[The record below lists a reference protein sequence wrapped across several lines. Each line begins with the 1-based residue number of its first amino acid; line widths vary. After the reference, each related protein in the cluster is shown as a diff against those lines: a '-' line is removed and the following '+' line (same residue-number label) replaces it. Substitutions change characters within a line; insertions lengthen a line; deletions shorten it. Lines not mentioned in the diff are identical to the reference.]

1 MNQKICSM
9 LRLIIGRH
17 RQPVQIEDLA
27 QMLSVSEKTVSN
39 YWKEIEDFLSQNQLD
54 PVIEFDGKQFEFIGT
69 SRSRFEISRLIG
81 NMDFYCYQLNA
92 EERAWVITALLCAAS
107 GPIKI
112 KQIED
117 LLYIS
122 RTTAINDIKNVRLIL
137 KKKSGIFFNDDKH
150 LGIEIRCSECCRRD
164 LILQLAQVSEVFKSF
179 QSSSFTFSPFPAFFQ
194 KLFFTDQIEKQVKS
208 AIRLCERIENFHFT
222 DTQYYTLMFLV
233 CLCVSAV
240 IRQKHISPF
249 PAKISENEPSR
260 QLASAIY
267 THLSGHSYSD
277 WELVYLAQKISELG
291 LVGRNTDAQQSS
303 SSYIKFLTDSLLTAL
318 SYDYNMDLLSNDTLR
333 ENLSAHIQ
341 QCMYHRKN
349 QTEDVYL
356 PSLHEVIR
364 QYPSEAKALQKH
376 IYILEHGL
384 NISFDF
390 TETAL
395 ILVHILASI
404 EQKNLYQLR
413 PKIIVACNAGLA
425 TGNLLASLIQ
435 KSFDVEIVNVCS
447 IHTIDEELCNT
458 PANIIISTIPV
469 EAAIPVIVMN
479 AVPSEKDI
487 KELRSTLKS
496 LHNSR
501 MDLSPILRNEISANQ
516 VASVQL
522 AELLPPSRIILDA
535 NAENWEDAITEAG
548 QLLYQAEIVSS
559 AYLKSMVDLVHRYG
573 PYVVLA
579 KGIAFAHASPNDGM
593 IRPGISLVRL
603 KKSVTFGSPMH
614 DPVSIIFACALP
626 DNPAY
631 TSTLLE
637 LMQEARQPGFL
648 KKIMGAHNVS
658 EVMDILRQ

>member
-9 LRLIIGRH
+9 LRIIVSRH
-17 RQPVQIEDLA
+17 RQPVQIIDLA

-39 YWKEIEDFLSQNQLD
+39 YWKEIEVFLSQENLD
-54 PVIEFDGKQFEFIGT
+54 TAIEFDGKQFEFTGT
-69 SRSRFEISRLIG
+69 SRIRFEISRLIA
-81 NMDFYCYQLNA
+81 NMDFYCYQLNE
-92 EERAWVITALLCAAS
+92 EERAWVITALLCTSSA
-107 GPIKI
+107 PIKI
-112 KQIED
+112 RQIED

-137 KKKSGIFFNDDKH
+137 KQKSGISFNDDKH
-150 LGIEIRCSECCRRD
+150 LGFEIRCSEYCRRD
-164 LILQLAQVSEVFKSF
+164 LILQLAQVCEVFKSF
-179 QSSSFTFSPFPAFFQ
+179 QSSSFNFSPLPAFFQ

-208 AIRLCERIENFHFT
+208 SICYCERIENFHFT

-233 CLCVSAV
+233 CLCVSSV
-240 IRQKHISPF
+240 RSGNSISAF
-249 PAKISENEPSR
+249 HTKISENEPSR

-267 THLSGHSYSD
+267 ARLNGFSYSD

-291 LVGRNTDAQQSS
+291 LVGRNTGTQQSS
-303 SSYIKFLTDSLLTAL
+303 NSYIKFLTDSLLTAL
-318 SYDYNMDLLSNDTLR
+318 SYDYNMDLLCNDTLR
-333 ENLSAHIQ
+333 ENLSTHIQ

-384 NISFDF
+384 NISFNS

-413 PKIIVACNAGLA
+413 PKLIVACNAGLA

-447 IHTIDEELCNT
+447 VHTIEEALCST

-469 EAAIPVIVMN
+469 EAAVPVIVIN
-479 AVPSEKDI
+479 AIPSEKDI

-501 MDLSPILRNEISANQ
+501 MDLSPILRNEISVNR
-516 VASVQL
+516 VASIQL
-522 AELLPPSRIILDA
+522 TELLPPSRIILDA
-535 NAENWEDAITEAG
+535 SAETWEDAITKAG
-548 QLLYQAEIVSS
+548 QLLYQAEIVS
-559 AYLKSMVDLVHRYG
+559 ATYLKSMVDLVHRYG

-579 KGIAFAHASPNDGM
+579 KGIAFAHASPEDGM
-593 IRPGISLVRL
+593 IHPGISLVRL
-603 KKSVTFGSPMH
+603 KKAVTFGSPVR

-637 LMQEARQPGFL
+637 LMQKARQPNFL
-648 KKIMGAHNVS
+648 ENIMCAHNVS
-658 EVMDILRQ
+658 EVMDKLR